1 MGYRIAVRITLYR
14 GVHVEVSSFFS
25 FFKVSYNH
33 VIVIDACIIFK
44 DLYCFSDIWTIHPC
58 ILFITILTFTLL
70 KFVQFESIYYM
81 KWNSNFNNVLRI
93 IICIIF
99 YWNIWLICPEFEL
112 IESFLREFFKLVY
125 LCLCLSYMFG
135 LVFFT
140 RYVYYLLY
148 RMSHGISGFIRWLQ
162 L

>member
-1 MGYRIAVRITLYR
+1 MYATSHGVPVQGEVQLLCIPFFCVIQGLMGYRIAVRITLYR

-81 KWNSNFNNVLRI
+81 YRISNFKNILRI
-93 IICIIF
+93 TIC
-99 YWNIWLICPEFEL
+99 LILL
-112 IESFLREFFKLVY
+112 IKFLLKY
-125 LCLCLSYMFG
+125 LID
-135 LVFFT
+135 
-140 RYVYYLLY
+140 
-148 RMSHGISGFIRWLQ
+148 MSRI
-162 L
+162 